1 MRPPRHNLGALVCAA
16 LVGAAAPALAVTQT
30 EAPVAVAPQTL
41 CRDAAVSLERKHRIP
56 KHLLAAISLA
66 ESGRWNAA
74 RRESFAWPWT
84 VTSGGGSR
92 YFETKEAALAHVRAL
107 VDAEVRNIDVGCI
120 QVNLLHHPDAPRSKA
135 SIRPSSPRPT
145 PPTRPPS
152 SPSCTARPGRG
163 AAPSPSTHSGG
174 HRGTG
179 LGLGLQS
186 PPDRRRTTMTANDMM
201 TLRALLEK
209 SSDADLL
216 REMIGFTAERLMA
229 VEVEGSRTR
238 AFYQPYRN
246 KVYKLWRVVRRR
258 AAEAHRAEVIAAYL
272 ERRARRE
279 AKAAERRRDDG
290 D

>member
-1 MRPPRHNLGALVCAA
+1 MGERHHAATPPQPRRPGLRGPRRGRGAIARGDA
-16 LVGAAAPALAVTQT
+16 NRGAGC
-30 EAPVAVAPQTL
+30 AVAPQTL

-107 VDAEVRNIDVGCI
+107 VDAEVRNIDVGYM
-120 QVNLLHHPDAPRSKA
+120 QVNLLHHPDAFQSLDQAFEPAANAAAFLAELHRETRSW
-135 SIRPSSPRPT
+135 S
-145 PPTRPPS
+145 
-152 SPSCTARPGRG
+152 
-163 AAPSPSTHSGG
+163 
-174 HRGTG
+174 
-179 LGLGLQS
+179 
-186 PPDRRRTTMTANDMM
+186 
-201 TLRALLEK
+201 RAV
-209 SSDADLL
+209 A
-216 REMIGFTAERLMA
+216 FYH
-229 VEVEGSRTR
+229 SRTR

>member
-41 CRDAAVSLERKHRIP
+41 CRDAAVGLEREHRIP

-66 ESGRWNAA
+66 ESGRWDAA
-74 RRESFAWPWT
+74 RGESFAWPWT

-92 YFETKEAALAHVRAL
+92 YFETKEAALEHVRAL
-107 VDAEVRNIDVGCI
+107 VDAGVRNIDVGCM
-120 QVNLLHHPDAPRSKA
+120 QVNLLHHPDAFQSLDQAFDPVANAAYAAAFLAELHRETRSW
-135 SIRPSSPRPT
+135 S
-145 PPTRPPS
+145 
-152 SPSCTARPGRG
+152 
-163 AAPSPSTHSGG
+163 
-174 HRGTG
+174 
-179 LGLGLQS
+179 
-186 PPDRRRTTMTANDMM
+186 
-201 TLRALLEK
+201 RAV
-209 SSDADLL
+209 A
-216 REMIGFTAERLMA
+216 FYH
-229 VEVEGSRTR
+229 SRTR

-258 AAEAHRAEVIAAYL
+258 AAAVHRAEVQAAYL

-290 D
+290 N